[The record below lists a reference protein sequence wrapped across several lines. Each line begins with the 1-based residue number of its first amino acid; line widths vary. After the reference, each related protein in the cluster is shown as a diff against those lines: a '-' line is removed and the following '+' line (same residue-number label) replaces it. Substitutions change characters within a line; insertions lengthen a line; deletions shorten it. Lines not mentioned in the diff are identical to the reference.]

1 MQNQQRGPRQRRK
14 ADEPSGPVRFSGE
27 MLSVLGDIMSVES
40 LDSVLQ
46 KIATTI
52 AELFSIRALIICV
65 LDENEQI
72 FRVRAAHGY
81 EGDRAEKIKGLTYS
95 QETISKDM
103 DAKYKVTENVY
114 FVRPGPEEFVKSE
127 ESLYFDVKAITRPRT
142 DASDWHELDYL
153 KIAFTER
160 EGGLKGFIEIEEPE
174 SQKVMDDAAIEA
186 LRIFA
191 ELAGVAIENAKM
203 YQKQVEVAQRT
214 RFLSDIIAHDINN
227 YNQAVTSY
235 LHMALSTDVDPGK
248 AVTYLERATKAAWDI
263 SELIQRADRLTTIEE
278 EGGRNMGPV
287 DLGEVMKESAAEVM
301 RNAVDKEIT
310 IDLNLESKQYYI
322 LGNELVNE
330 IFVNLLAN
338 AVQYDPHEEIS
349 VDVSVGEFFVDYM
362 RYWCVSIAD
371 NGIGIPDS
379 KKNVVFG
386 RFSGGDQGPPA
397 LGLGLS
403 IVRTIVEAYHG
414 MVWVEDR
421 VPGEHSKGSIFR
433 VALPMAS
440 SG

>member
-1 MQNQQRGPRQRRK
+1 MQNHRRGSKQRRK
-14 ADEPSGPVRFSGE
+14 SEERPSPVRFSRE
-27 MLSVLGDIMSVES
+27 MLGVLGDIISVES

-46 KIATTI
+46 KIATTV

-72 FRVRAAHGY
+72 FRVRAAYGY
-81 EGDRAEKIKGLTYS
+81 EGGQADRIKGITYS
-95 QETISKDM
+95 QETLAKDM
-103 DAKYKVTENVY
+103 DPRFKVAEKVY
-114 FVRPGPEEFVKSE
+114 FVRPGPEEFVKAE
-127 ESLYFDVKAITRPRT
+127 EPLYFDLKAITKPRDDET
-142 DASDWHELDYL
+142 DWHELDYL
-153 KIAFTER
+153 KIVLTER
-160 EGGLKGFIEIEEPE
+160 EGGLRGFIEIEEPE
-174 SQKVMDDAAIEA
+174 SQKVLDEDTIDA

-191 ELAGVAIENAKM
+191 EIAGVAIENAKI

-214 RFLSDIIAHDINN
+214 KFLSDIIAHDINN

-235 LHMALSTDVDPGK
+235 LQMALSTDVDPGK
-248 AVTYLERATKAAWDI
+248 AVAYLERATDAAWGI

-278 EGGRNMGPV
+278 EGGKNLGPM
-287 DLGEVMKESAAEVM
+287 DLGEVLKESAAEVA
-301 RNAVDKEIT
+301 RDSPEKDISF
-310 IDLNLESKQYYI
+310 NLALETKQYYVS
-322 LGNELVNE
+322 GNELVNE
-330 IFVNLLAN
+330 IFANLLAN
-338 AVQYDPHEEIS
+338 AVQYDPHEKIS
-349 VDVSVGEFFVDYM
+349 VDVNVGEFFVDYR
-362 RYWCVSIAD
+362 RYWCVSVAD

-386 RFSGGDQGPPA
+386 RLSSGDPGPPA

-421 VPGEHSKGSIFR
+421 VPSDHSKGSVFR

>member
-1 MQNQQRGPRQRRK
+1 MQNHQKGSQQRRK
-14 ADEPSGPVRFSGE
+14 TGKFSGPVRFSRE

-40 LDSVLQ
+40 LDTVLQ
-46 KIATTI
+46 KIASTI

-81 EGDRAEKIKGLTYS
+81 DGERVEKIMGITYS
-95 QETISKDM
+95 QETVSRDL
-103 DAKYKVTENVY
+103 DSKYKVTENVY
-114 FVRPGPEEFVKSE
+114 FIRPGPEEFVKSE
-127 ESLYFDVKAITRPRT
+127 EPLYFDVKAITKPRT
-142 DASDWHELDYL
+142 DARSWHELDYL
-153 KIAFTER
+153 KIVFSER

-174 SQKVMDDAAIEA
+174 SQQVMDDATIES

-203 YQKQVEVAQRT
+203 YQKQVEIAQRT
-214 RFLSDIIAHDINN
+214 RVLGDIIAHDINN
-227 YNQAVTSY
+227 YNQAITSY
-235 LHMALSTDVDPGK
+235 LDMALSTDVDPAK
-248 AVTYLERATKAAWDI
+248 AVAYLERATRAAWGI

-278 EGGRNMGPV
+278 EGGKNLGPV
-287 DLGEVMKESAAEVM
+287 DLAEVMKESVGEVL
-301 RNAVDKEIT
+301 RIGADRDISIN
-310 IDLNLESKQYYI
+310 LNMERGQYYI
-322 LGNELVNE
+322 SGNELVNE
-330 IFVNLLAN
+330 VFTNILSN
-338 AVQYDPHEEIS
+338 AVQYDPHDKIS
-349 VDVSVGEFFVDYM
+349 VDVDVGEFFVDYR
-362 RYWCVSIAD
+362 RYWCVSISD

-379 KKNVVFG
+379 KKSVVFG
-386 RFSGGDQGPPA
+386 RFSEGDQGPPA

-421 VPGEHSKGSIFR
+421 VTGDHSKGSVFR

-440 SG
+440 AE

>member
-1 MQNQQRGPRQRRK
+1 MQKQQSGQKAKRK
-14 ADEPSGPVRFSGE
+14 PEERSSPVRFSRE

-52 AELFSIRALIICV
+52 ADLFSIKALIICV
-65 LDENEQI
+65 LDENEQL

-81 EGDRAEKIKGLTYS
+81 EGERAEKIKGISYS
-95 QETISKDM
+95 QETVSKDM
-103 DAKYKVTENVY
+103 DDRYRVAENVY

-127 ESLYFDVKAITRPRT
+127 EPLYFDVKAITLPRENE
-142 DASDWHELDYL
+142 AEWHELDYL
-153 KIAFTER
+153 KILFTER
-160 EGGLKGFIEIEEPE
+160 NGSIKGFIEIEEPE
-174 SQKVMDDAAIEA
+174 SHKVLEEETIDAM
-186 LRIFA
+186 RIFA
-191 ELAGVAIENAKM
+191 EVAGVAIDNAKM

-214 RFLSDIIAHDINN
+214 KFLSDIIAHDINN

-235 LHMALSTDVDPGK
+235 LHMALSTDIDPGK
-248 AVTYLERATKAAWDI
+248 AVAYLERAAEAAWGI

-278 EGGRNMGPV
+278 EGGKNLGPV
-287 DLGEVMKESAAEVM
+287 DLGEVLKESASEVM
-301 RNAVDKEIT
+301 RGLAGKDVTMN
-310 IDLNLESKQYYI
+310 IDLETKQYYVS
-322 LGNELVNE
+322 GNELVNE
-330 IFVNLLAN
+330 IFVNILEN
-338 AVQYDPHEEIS
+338 AIQYDPHEKIS
-349 VDVSVGEFFVDYM
+349 VDVSVGEFFVDYR
-362 RYWCVSIAD
+362 RYWCVSVSD

-386 RFSGGDQGPPA
+386 RFSGRDQGPPA

-421 VPGEHSKGSIFR
+421 VLGEHSKGSVFR

-440 SG
+440 VG